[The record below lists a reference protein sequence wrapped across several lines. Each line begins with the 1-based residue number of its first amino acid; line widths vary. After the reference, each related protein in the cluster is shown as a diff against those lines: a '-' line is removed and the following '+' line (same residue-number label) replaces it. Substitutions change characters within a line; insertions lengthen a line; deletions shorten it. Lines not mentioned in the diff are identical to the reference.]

1 MGKIKKIWRT
11 LAIAIII
18 LGLTISF
25 IMQVWVKPDISN
37 SIGRVLGYFDYFTQW
52 SNIFVLIWFINDTFL
67 DNKIKFFNKRGVRG
81 ALNLY
86 VWVAG
91 AVFWLI
97 LNAQWHQVGWDK
109 FETCILHGF
118 TPVVFFLDWLFFYP
132 KGTYKFKDIIKWEI
146 WPICY
151 MIFAIVMG
159 KITGYFPYSFFNIDK
174 MDLSQFISS
183 MKFVVIGFVLFAI
196 ILVII
201 DKLCYV
207 INKARGKELDLSFL
221 SGIDATLDN

>member
-1 MGKIKKIWRT
+1 
-11 LAIAIII
+11 
-18 LGLTISF
+18 
-25 IMQVWVKPDISN
+25 
-37 SIGRVLGYFDYFTQW
+37 
-52 SNIFVLIWFINDTFL
+52 
-67 DNKIKFFNKRGVRG
+67 
-81 ALNLY
+81 
-86 VWVAG
+86 
-91 AVFWLI
+91 
-97 LNAQWHQVGWDK
+97 
-109 FETCILHGF
+109 
-118 TPVVFFLDWLFFYP
+118 
-132 KGTYKFKDIIKWEI
+132 
-146 WPICY
+146 

-221 SGIDATLDN
+221 SGMDATLDN